1 MNVFLTYT
9 VLGFV
14 IGASYAIAASGLVLT
29 YATTRIFN
37 VAHGATA
44 MVMAFVYWEL
54 AYNQGLSD
62 WLSVLIV
69 VFGVAPLF
77 GALLERW
84 VIRRVADSGVGVTL
98 VVTCAVLVGLIGAAE
113 KIWPPGVHQVKQ
125 FFAGHG
131 VSIGMVRIS
140 GNELLTVAL
149 AVVVGAVLWAFLTFT
164 RLGVAM
170 RAAVDDKELLA
181 LHGGRPN
188 LMSSIAWAMGSAL
201 AALAGILLVSAQPS
215 ELNHVSLTLL
225 VVNSYAAAMAGRLT
239 SLPRTFTGALVLGL
253 LNAYAS
259 GYLDTGPGWT
269 GFREAIPAIFLLLML
284 LLMPQAQLRVG
295 RLAGVPGVRTPE
307 MRRVGLASAVLL
319 LAVVFGNAVLSD
331 VNVNRMALGL
341 CFAILALSLV
351 PLTGFS
357 GYVSLAQFSF
367 FGVGALTVAKTHSSA
382 PTAIVAGAVLAAVA
396 GILVAL
402 PSLRLQGLYLALS
415 TIAFAQ
421 IMDTMVF
428 QNPSLGGFGGSL
440 TTRRLDMFGYRFT
453 SDKAYAI
460 LAAAVF
466 CLLGAAVIVLRK
478 GRYGR
483 VLIALR
489 DSPAACATL
498 GLNPRA
504 ARVAVFAASAAV
516 AGVGGGLYAGLQNQ
530 VGSTN
535 FQFFNSLPLLLI
547 VVCAGV
553 TSVSGALLGGMLL
566 MALNSYPSAQAYLFL
581 ILAVAAVG
589 LGKQPNGIT
598 GWLFSLRDN
607 PLGARLGIGSAGIA
621 RGVAN
626 RSTAGKGSG
635 AERGSGAQ
643 SAMTVGENAE
653 VEA

>member
-54 AYNQGLSD
+54 AYNQGLSN

-113 KIWPPGVHQVKQ
+113 KIWPPGVHQVQQ

-131 VSIGMVRIS
+131 VTLGMVRIS

-201 AALAGILLVSAQPS
+201 AALAGILLVSAQPG
-215 ELNHVSLTLL
+215 ELNYISLTLL

-239 SLPRTFTGALVLGL
+239 SLPRTFLGALVLGL

-259 GYLDTGPGWT
+259 GYLSTGPGWT

-284 LLMPQAQLRVG
+284 VLMPQAQLRVG
-295 RLAGVPGVRTPE
+295 RLSGIAGVRTPE
-307 MRRVGLASAVLL
+307 QRRIAIASAALV
-319 LAVVFGNAVLSD
+319 LAVVIGNAVLSA

-357 GYVSLAQFSF
+357 GYVSLAQFTF
-367 FGVGALTVAKTHSSA
+367 FGVGALTVAKTHSSTPSA
-382 PTAIVAGAVLAAVA
+382 VFLGALLAAVA
-396 GILVAL
+396 GVLVAL

-421 IMDTMVF
+421 IMDYMVF
-428 QNPSLGGFGGSL
+428 QNPALGGFGGSL
-440 TTRRLDMFGYRFT
+440 KTERLNLFGYRFA
-453 SDKAYAI
+453 SDRAYAL

-466 CLLGAAVIVLRK
+466 CAVGALVIALRK

-483 VLIALR
+483 ILIALR

-498 GLNPRA
+498 GLNPRL
-504 ARVAVFAASAAV
+504 ARVAVFAGSAAI
-516 AGVGGGLYAGLQNQ
+516 AGLGGGLYAGLQNQ
-530 VGSTN
+530 VGSSN

-566 MALNSYPSAQAYLFL
+566 MALNSYPDMQPYLFL

-598 GWLFSLRDN
+598 GWLFELRDH
-607 PLGARLGIGSAGIA
+607 PVAGRFGLGSAGTARSIA
-621 RGVAN
+621 ASAVVA
-626 RSTAGKGSG
+626 
-635 AERGSGAQ
+635 
-643 SAMTVGENAE
+643 VGENAE
-653 VEA
+653 AEA

>member
-1 MNVFLTYT
+1 MNIFLTYT

-44 MVMAFVYWEL
+44 MVMAFTYWEL
-54 AYNQGLSD
+54 AYNQGLSN

-69 VFGVAPLF
+69 VFVVAPLF

-84 VIRRVADSGVGVTL
+84 VIRRVAEAGVGVTL

-113 KIWPPGVHQVKQ
+113 KIWPPGVHQLTM
-125 FFAGHG
+125 FFPGHG
-131 VSIGMVRIS
+131 VTVGKVHVM
-140 GNELLTVAL
+140 GNDLLTIGL
-149 AVVVGAVLWAFLTFT
+149 AVVVGAVLYGFLTFT
-164 RLGVAM
+164 RTGVAM
-170 RAAVDDKELLA
+170 RAAVDDRELLA

-188 LMSSIAWAMGSAL
+188 LMASLAWAMGSAL
-201 AALAGILLVSAQPS
+201 AALAGILIVSAQPTQ
-215 ELNHVSLTLL
+215 LNYVSLTLL

-239 SLPRTFTGALVLGL
+239 SLPRTFAGSVVLGL

-259 GYLDTGPGWT
+259 GYLWTGPGWT

-284 LLMPQAQLRVG
+284 LLMPQARLRVG

-307 MRRVGLASAVLL
+307 LRRVGIAAVGLLGAVL
-319 LAVVFGNAVLSD
+319 VGNAVLSA

-382 PTAIVAGAVLAAVA
+382 PTAVLLGAVLAAAA
-396 GILVAL
+396 GVVVAL

-421 IMDTMVF
+421 IMDSMVF

-440 TTRRLDMFGYRFT
+440 RTVRLEVFGVRFT
-453 SDKAYAI
+453 SDRAYAV
-460 LAAAVF
+460 LAAVVF
-466 CLLGAAVIVLRK
+466 CVIGAVVIGVRR

-498 GLNPRA
+498 GLNPRG
-504 ARVAVFAASAAV
+504 ARVAVFAGSAGI
-516 AGVGGGLYAGLQNQ
+516 AGVGGGLYAGLENQ

-547 VVCAGV
+547 VMCAGV

-566 MALNSYPSAQAYLFL
+566 MALNSFPGVQGYLFL
-581 ILAVAAVG
+581 VLAGAAVG
-589 LGKQPNGIT
+589 LGREPNGIV
-598 GWLFSLRDN
+598 GWGFEVWGRVRGHRRGRGLRW
-607 PLGARLGIGSAGIA
+607 AR
-621 RGVAN
+621 VA
-626 RSTAGKGSG
+626 
-635 AERGSGAQ
+635 AE
-643 SAMTVGENAE
+643 AE
-653 VEA
+653 A

>member
-1 MNVFLTYT
+1 MNVFFTYT

-54 AYNQGLSD
+54 AYNQGLAN

-84 VIRRVADSGVGVTL
+84 VIRRVADAGVGVTL
-98 VVTCAVLVGLIGAAE
+98 VVTCAVLVGLVGAAE
-113 KIWPPGVHQVKQ
+113 KVWPPGVHQVRQ
-125 FFAGHG
+125 FFAGHS
-131 VSIGMVRIS
+131 VVIGMVRIT
-140 GNELLTVAL
+140 GNDLLTVGL
-149 AVVVGAVLWAFLTFT
+149 AVATGAVLYGFLTFT
-164 RLGVAM
+164 RTGVAM

-181 LHGGRPN
+181 LHGGRPHR
-188 LMSSIAWAMGSAL
+188 MSAIAWALGSSL

-215 ELNHVSLTLL
+215 QLNYISLTLL

-239 SLPRTFTGALVLGL
+239 SLPRTFLGALVLGL

-259 GYLDTGPGWT
+259 GYLWTTPGWT
-269 GFREAIPAIFLLLML
+269 EFREAIPAIFLLLML

-307 MRRVGLASAVLL
+307 MRRVGIATAALL
-319 LAVVFGNAVLSD
+319 LAVVIGNAVLSN

-382 PTAIVAGAVLAAVA
+382 PTAVLAGALLAALA

-421 IMDTMVF
+421 IMDSMVF

-440 TTRRLDMFGYRFT
+440 KTERLDLFGYRFT

-466 CLLGAAVIVLRK
+466 CLVGTVVIVLRK

-483 VLIALR
+483 ILIALR

-498 GLNPRA
+498 GLNPRL
-504 ARVAVFAASAAV
+504 ARVAVFAGSAAI
-516 AGVGGGLYAGLQNQ
+516 AGLGGGLYAGLQNQ

-566 MALNSYPSAQAYLFL
+566 MALNSYPNAQAYLFL

-589 LGKQPNGIT
+589 LGKQPNGIM
-598 GWLFSLRDN
+598 GWLFELREH
-607 PLGARLGIGSAGIA
+607 PPAGRLGFGSAGVA
-621 RGVAN
+621 RSVAA
-626 RSTAGKGSG
+626 RSVASG
-635 AERGSGAQ
+635 TVVGAPV
-643 SAMTVGENAE
+643 AVGENAE
-653 VEA
+653 AEA

>member
-1 MNVFLTYT
+1 
-9 VLGFV
+9 
-14 IGASYAIAASGLVLT
+14 
-29 YATTRIFN
+29 
-37 VAHGATA
+37 
-44 MVMAFVYWEL
+44 
-54 AYNQGLSD
+54 
-62 WLSVLIV
+62 
-69 VFGVAPLF
+69 
-77 GALLERW
+77 
-84 VIRRVADSGVGVTL
+84 
-98 VVTCAVLVGLIGAAE
+98 
-113 KIWPPGVHQVKQ
+113 
-125 FFAGHG
+125 
-131 VSIGMVRIS
+131 
-140 GNELLTVAL
+140 
-149 AVVVGAVLWAFLTFT
+149 
-164 RLGVAM
+164 
-170 RAAVDDKELLA
+170 
-181 LHGGRPN
+181 
-188 LMSSIAWAMGSAL
+188 
-201 AALAGILLVSAQPS
+201 
-215 ELNHVSLTLL
+215 
-225 VVNSYAAAMAGRLT
+225 
-239 SLPRTFTGALVLGL
+239 
-253 LNAYAS
+253 
-259 GYLDTGPGWT
+259 
-269 GFREAIPAIFLLLML
+269 
-284 LLMPQAQLRVG
+284 
-295 RLAGVPGVRTPE
+295 
-307 MRRVGLASAVLL
+307 
-319 LAVVFGNAVLSD
+319 
-331 VNVNRMALGL
+331 
-341 CFAILALSLV
+341 
-351 PLTGFS
+351 
-357 GYVSLAQFSF
+357 
-367 FGVGALTVAKTHSSA
+367 
-382 PTAIVAGAVLAAVA
+382 
-396 GILVAL
+396 
-402 PSLRLQGLYLALS
+402 
-415 TIAFAQ
+415 
-421 IMDTMVF
+421 MVF

>member
-1 MNVFLTYT
+1 MNIFLTYT

-44 MVMAFVYWEL
+44 MFMAFVYWEL

-62 WLSVLIV
+62 WLSVLLV
-69 VFGVAPLF
+69 VFVIAPLF

-84 VIRRVADSGVGVTL
+84 VIRRVADAGVGVTL

-113 KIWPPGVHQVKQ
+113 KIWPPGVHSVTM

-131 VSIGMVRIS
+131 VRIGKVHVS
-140 GNELLTVAL
+140 GNDLLTIGL
-149 AVVVGAVLWAFLTFT
+149 AVAAGAVLFAFLTFT
-164 RLGVAM
+164 RTGVAM

-181 LHGGRPN
+181 LHGGRPH
-188 LMSSIAWAMGSAL
+188 LMAALAWAMGSAL
-201 AALAGILLVSAQPS
+201 AALAGILLVSARPS
-215 ELNHVSLTLL
+215 DLNYISLTLL

-239 SLPRTFTGALVLGL
+239 SLPRTFIGALVLGL

-259 GYLDTGPGWT
+259 GYLWTGTAWT

-284 LLMPQAQLRVG
+284 LLMPQAPLRVG
-295 RLAGVPGVRTPE
+295 RLSGVAGVRTPE
-307 MRRVGLASAVLL
+307 PRRIAIASAALV
-319 LAVVFGNAVLSD
+319 LAVVIGNAVLST

-382 PTAIVAGAVLAAVA
+382 PTALLLGALLAAVA

-421 IMDTMVF
+421 IMDSMVF

-440 TTRRLDMFGYRFT
+440 RTKRLDLFGYRFT
-453 SDKAYAI
+453 SDKAYAL

-466 CLLGAAVIVLRK
+466 CVIGILVIGLRK

-483 VLIALR
+483 ILIALR

-498 GLNPRA
+498 GLNPRL
-504 ARVAVFAASAAV
+504 ARVAVFAGSAAI
-516 AGVGGGLYAGLQNQ
+516 AGLGGGLYAGLQNQ

-566 MALNSYPSAQAYLFL
+566 MALNSYPSTQAYLFL
-581 ILAVAAVG
+581 ILAIAAVG
-589 LGKQPNGIT
+589 LGKQPNGIM
-598 GWLFSLRDN
+598 GWLFDLRDH
-607 PLGARLGIGSAGIA
+607 PVAGRLGFGSAGLARSIA
-621 RGVAN
+621 A
-626 RSTAGKGSG
+626 SAAGAGTGSG
-635 AERGSGAQ
+635 TRS
-643 SAMTVGENAE
+643 VGKSPVAVGDNAE
-653 VEA
+653 AEA